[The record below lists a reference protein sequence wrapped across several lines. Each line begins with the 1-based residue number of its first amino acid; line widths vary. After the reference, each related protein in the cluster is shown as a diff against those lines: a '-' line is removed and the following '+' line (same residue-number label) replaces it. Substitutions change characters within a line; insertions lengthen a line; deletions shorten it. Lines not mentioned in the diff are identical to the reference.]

1 MNAIQFNNLNKT
13 PIRTKSWVNINDI
26 SLGELNIG
34 EIKKFDNVEIKRLE
48 GVDIQKLENDKLLP
62 LYREFQYGVSEDLI
76 NEGKEGFN
84 QGYVITIGRN
94 IKTEEPIIIEFNLNK
109 DNSSLVD
116 NLIIV
121 GEENSKAS
129 IIVKYKSLDDSTGYH
144 NGICTIYSKK
154 NSEIKL
160 TKVNF
165 LNENTVHFDSNVS
178 DIEEDGKVDFI
189 SVDLGGQY
197 SIYNYHGDL
206 IGDKS
211 AANINSIY
219 LGNKDKL
226 IDINYII
233 THKGQRS
240 NSNINVKGALQG
252 KARKAFKGTLD
263 FKTGASKSVGAEDEY
278 CMLLSKEA
286 RAKAMPV
293 LLCAEDDVSG
303 EHAASS
309 GRIDE
314 NKLFYLMSRGLS
326 YDEAK
331 IVIVRA
337 AFNPIIDSI
346 GDNDVIEEILQ
357 EVDRGLKNE

>member
-1 MNAIQFNNLNKT
+1 MKAIQFNNLNKT

-34 EIKKFDNVEIKRLE
+34 ELRNFDNVKVKCSDE
-48 GVDIQKLENDKLLP
+48 VNIQKLEKDKIFP
-62 LYREFQYGVSEDLI
+62 LYKKFQYGVSEELI
-76 NEGKEGFN
+76 TQGKEDFDH
-84 QGYVITIGRN
+84 GYLITIGKDQ
-94 IKTEEPIIIEFNLNK
+94 IIDEPIVIEFDFDK
-109 DNSSLVD
+109 DNSTLVD
-116 NLIIV
+116 NLIII

-144 NGICTIYSKK
+144 NGISTIFSKK

-165 LNENTVHFDSNVS
+165 LNDNTAHFDSNIS

-189 SVDLGGQY
+189 TIDLGGKY
-197 SIYNYHGDL
+197 SVYNYHGDL

-211 AANINSIY
+211 TSNVNSIY
-219 LGNKDKL
+219 LGSKNKL
-226 IDINYII
+226 IDINYIV
-233 THKGQRS
+233 THNGKMS

-252 KARKAFKGTLD
+252 EAKKAFKGTLD

-278 CMLLSKEA
+278 CMLLSKKA
-286 RAKAMPV
+286 RAKAMPI
-293 LLCAEDDVSG
+293 LLCSEDDVSG

-331 IVIVRA
+331 IIIVRA

-346 GDNDVIEEILQ
+346 GHESIIEEIL
-357 EVDRGLKNE
+357 ENVDRGLKNE